1 MPEPLTRG
9 QRYMPGLDGLRAL
22 AVTAVVLYHLGF
34 GWAGGGLLGVGVFF
48 TLSGYL
54 ITDIL
59 LAQIAGRGIR
69 LSRFWLGRARRL
81 LPALL
86 SMLAIVSLWVATV
99 GPAQH
104 QFGEVVTAAVFYV
117 SNWQLIFQHVSYFAR
132 FGPPTPLNHLWSLGI
147 EEQFYIFWPLLL
159 LLGVRLVPE
168 RARVGGTRPL
178 LASLTLLLAAVS
190 AVEMAILYRPGFD
203 SSRIYFGTDT
213 RAFELLGGAALAMVW
228 PSRLLRRNVAVIPRR
243 ACDVLGA
250 IGLAGIGLLIWTT
263 NQYSAFLYKGG
274 FVLLTVATVFV
285 IAAAVH
291 PACRLGPALGI
302 APLRWIGVRSYGIY
316 LWHMPIIALT
326 TPAGDHTVDLWRST
340 LQVAATILI
349 AALSWR
355 YLEQPIRHGALERAW
370 QRWRSGV
377 RPSRSLRRPRPG
389 PAAIVQFGAVAA
401 LVAIVA
407 ILTAASSGGSNPD
420 AAPPAKA
427 PARAPTAT
435 PAPPVQPTTTVA
447 LKPVATG
454 NPARSSC
461 RSVIDV
467 GDSTS
472 EGLISPDYLPDRAN
486 RIEARFDDIG
496 ATVQHYAFSGAR
508 SIVETYDGEA
518 NATTVAQS
526 WKRAHYHG
534 CWVLALGTNDAANI
548 YVGSNVDPF
557 TRIEEM
563 MSTIGDQ
570 PVMWVNVKSLLTTGP
585 YAEQNM
591 KEWNEALLRACE
603 DYPNMRVFDWSSVV
617 QDAWFIDDGIHYT
630 TPGYRARARL
640 IAQALG
646 KAFPSSGH
654 SAGCVVN

>member
-1 MPEPLTRG
+1 
-9 QRYMPGLDGLRAL
+9 MPGLDGLRAL
-22 AVTAVVLYHLGF
+22 AVAAVVAYHLGF
-34 GWAGGGLLGVGVFF
+34 RWAGGGLLGVGVFF

-59 LAQIAGRGIR
+59 LAQLAGRGIK

-86 SMLAIVSLWVATV
+86 SMLAIVSVWVATV

-104 QFGEVVTAAVFYV
+104 RFGEVVAGAVFYV

-168 RARVGGTRPL
+168 RSRVGRTRPL
-178 LASLTLLLAAVS
+178 LASLTLLLAAGS
-190 AVEMAILYRPGFD
+190 AIEMALLYRPGFD

-228 PSRLLRRNVAVIPRR
+228 PSRLLRANVARPARR
-243 ACDVLGA
+243 ACDVLGVV
-250 IGLAGIGLLIWTT
+250 GVAGIGYLIWTT
-263 NQYSAFLYKGG
+263 DQYSAFLYQGG
-274 FVLLTVATVFV
+274 FVLLTVATVLV

-326 TPAGDHTVDLWRST
+326 TPAGDHTVDLWRAS
-340 LQVAATILI
+340 LQVTATILI

-355 YLEQPIRHGALERAW
+355 YLEQPIRHGALARAW
-370 QRWRSGV
+370 QRWQSGV
-377 RPSRSLRRPRPG
+377 RPSRNLRRRRPG
-389 PAAIVQFGAVAA
+389 PAAIVQLGAVAA
-401 LVAIVA
+401 LAAIVA
-407 ILTAASSGGSNPD
+407 ILTAAGNGGGDPKTAPLVTTST
-420 AAPPAKA
+420 PPA
-427 PARAPTAT
+427 PL
-435 PAPPVQPTTTVA
+435 QPTTKVA
-447 LKPVATG
+447 AKRVATG

-461 RSVIDV
+461 RAVIDV

-486 RIEARFDDIG
+486 RIEARFDDVG
-496 ATVQHYAFSGAR
+496 ATTQHYAFSGAR
-508 SIVETYDGEA
+508 SIIETYDGEA
-518 NATTVAQS
+518 NADTVAKS
-526 WKRAHYHG
+526 WKRAHYRG

-548 YVGSNVDPF
+548 YVGSKVDPF

-563 MSTIGDQ
+563 MSTIGRQ
-570 PVMWVNVKSLLTTGP
+570 PVMWVNVVSQLTTGP
-585 YAEQNM
+585 YAEENM
-591 KEWNEALLRACE
+591 KEWNEALLRACQ

-617 QDAWFIDDGIHYT
+617 QDSWFIDDGIHYT

-646 KAFPSSGH
+646 KAFPSGGH